1 MMTEFGDGRAPQN
14 AGEPPLFDFLEC
26 ATCAI
31 ACQDAEGRFLE
42 CNRHFCEKV
51 LGLPRERIRGQRPCE
66 LGDAVGEEILRL
78 LSHESPDT
86 YQEGSPRVRQ
96 EIQIR
101 DGNGITRVYLAD
113 TAAVLDSAKKLT
125 GFVTVMTDISERKQV
140 EEVLHEA
147 HSRLE
152 DRIVLRTRELLE
164 TNRRLQKEVQERMN
178 SEAAL
183 RESEYRFRT
192 LADFTYDW
200 EYWIGADG
208 RQLYVSPSCERI
220 TGYCS
225 QAFYDR
231 PPLIEEIVHPE
242 DRDKMRGFAFGPPD
256 GAQSAV
262 LDFRIIDA
270 EGQLHWL
277 SHVSQPVYDRDGNWA
292 GRRASNRDITSRKR
306 AEEEVRQLNQWREA
320 IIENAN
326 VLVSVHDLNG
336 RYLVWNNA
344 AERITEYPREEILGS
359 GNVPEKLY
367 PDPADRERAREVMA
381 KIARGE
387 STANIQFD
395 IRTKS
400 GRLRSLALFSKAI
413 IGTDGAP
420 AGAINVGID
429 ITQQKRMESERRQL
443 EAQIQQT
450 QKRDSLAVMAGGIA
464 HDFNNLLMGVLG
476 NAAIVLDELAENV
489 PIRKNVAQIEKAAR
503 RAAELT
509 RQMLAYSGK
518 GRFVIETL
526 NLNVVLEDMRPL
538 LESAVTKKAE
548 IVFELAPDVPF
559 IEGDAAQLRQ
569 LVVNLAMNAS
579 EALEDHPGT
588 VTLRTG
594 SLHCAKDDLSSTYL
608 EEEHPEGDYAYFELS
623 DTGCGMSEETK
634 AMLFDPF
641 FTTKFTGRGLGL
653 AAALGIIH
661 GHRGAVKVESKLGE
675 GTTVRVLFPCSQLA
689 RTSPAH
695 ADAPDH
701 GAKPLPTILV
711 IDDEEAARLVAKEM
725 LERTGYRVIVASDG
739 CEGLQQYQKT
749 PRAIDAVL
757 LDLTMPHLDGEET
770 FHRIRAVNPDARV
783 VLTSGYDEREVAQRF
798 HGLGLAGFLQK
809 PYTPTE
815 LRTKIAEVLAKKE

>member
-1 MMTEFGDGRAPQN
+1 MTEFGDGRAPQN
-14 AGEPPLFDFLEC
+14 AGKPPLFDFLEC

>member
-594 SLHCAKDDLSSTYL
+594 FLHCAKDDLSSTYL